1 MLRYGSC
8 TSAHHMYQTQNAAS
22 EHCRS
27 DMLPTVSRVVFF
39 DSYVD
44 QNLNQE
50 CSDVNLQSFY
60 ILCIVPS
67 IALLTI
73 SLHHEPKVRGQ
84 EPVIAEKEW
93 LSFHLW
99 CIRST

>member
-1 MLRYGSC
+1 
-8 TSAHHMYQTQNAAS
+8 MYQTQNAAS

-27 DMLPTVSRVVFF
+27 DMLPKVSRRPAAFSEF
-39 DSYVD
+39 ALSGGMLDSD
-44 QNLNQE
+44 MNQDLEEKSSDMDLNTL
-50 CSDVNLQSFY
+50 D
-60 ILCIVPS
+60 ILRIIPRVS
-67 IALLTI
+67 LLAIT
-73 SLHHEPKVRGQ
+73 LDHEPKVRGQ